1 MVNLFSD
8 LSYASRDEHHGRSS
22 LTLDAGVLWRPTP
35 NVALDA
41 SVVTSL
47 VGQGPDWALRAG
59 VSVRFG
65 R

>member
-1 MVNLFSD
+1 
-8 LSYASRDEHHGRSS
+8 
-22 LTLDAGVLWRPTP
+22 
-35 NVALDA
+35 VALDA

-47 VGQGPDWALRAG
+47 VGQGPDWGLRAG